1 MMSIGVDVSGMPGT
15 GNYKFMAVVMGT
27 EEGIAGIVRDMGCDD
42 AGQDPARIKKHR
54 SAFASMIRFDGRE
67 SSALCVR
74 IDREDVVNGAKQM
87 RRIRHRNIPNQRL
100 FRAYHYILWNK
111 MQERI
116 TEFLN
121 RHGHA
126 LPDVVFQ
133 CDSDCRSFILENGLR
148 CTDGRDAHMLAD
160 LVAWSNNRGREPE
173 GVVSVNLADEIRA
186 EMRKKFS

>member
-27 EEGIAGIVRDMGCDD
+27 KEGIAGIVRDMGCDD
-42 AGQDPARIKKHR
+42 AGPDHVRIKKHR
-54 SAFASMIRFDGRE
+54 SAFASRIRFDGRE
-67 SSALCVR
+67 NFALCVR
-74 IDREDVVNGAKQM
+74 IDMDDVINGAKQV
-87 RRIRHRNIPNQRL
+87 RRIRRKNIPNRRF
-100 FRAYHYILWNK
+100 FRAYNYMLWNR
-111 MQERI
+111 MQERV

-126 LPDVVFQ
+126 LADVVFQ
-133 CDSDCRSFILENGLR
+133 CDSDCRIFVLENGLR

-173 GVVSVNLADEIRA
+173 GVVSVNLADAIKA